1 MRTRSSHLA
10 RAARRRGLAA
20 GVAASVAVSLLGVT
34 APFAANAA
42 EAPAPTAH
50 YDMSHAGSS
59 LLDVSGHGRHATL
72 TGLTDASFADAA
84 GDDVLRFRADGYAA
98 LPQGLVT
105 GADNDFTVE
114 YTVSTQTA
122 ANHFGWV
129 IGDGVGAWNTTQL
142 GNHVFLPARC
152 EGDLAIVAHEVTHCA
167 QYQSWGPWRYYARG
181 AGARIRELVH
191 RHLGFGRSPYA
202 YHHDPDR
209 SFHAYGME
217 EQAQIVEDA
226 LRGSAAA
233 RAIPELRRCRR
244 PG

>member
-1 MRTRSSHLA
+1 MPVEARVSRTVPAEVCDAIGELPLPVDWSRVRLYRDGCGG
-10 RAARRRGLAA
+10 RAIPARRVVLWLSRG
-20 GVAASVAVSLLGVT
+20 
-34 APFAANAA
+34 
-42 EAPAPTAH
+42 
-50 YDMSHAGSS
+50 
-59 LLDVSGHGRHATL
+59 
-72 TGLTDASFADAA
+72 
-84 GDDVLRFRADGYAA
+84 RAIA
-98 LPQGLVT
+98 
-105 GADNDFTVE
+105 
-114 YTVSTQTA
+114 
-122 ANHFGWV
+122 
-129 IGDGVGAWNTTQL
+129 L

-233 RAIPELRRCRR
+233 RAITELRRCRR